1 MFHSIDFYRPDLMN
15 VVETVTFATTDLQL
29 GYISYMDGS
38 LIPGSSSGFYTKNKI
53 YLKAGAVVYHANS
66 SNQISYNLK
75 LYRYENNT
83 TSESGYYGNPEGYT
97 SVSYTAG
104 PYTIQKSGYYHLY
117 VSPTSGS
124 ATNQQYA
131 TAAAVLHIEK
141 DPDEKKCNTYSD
153 WYLVPS
159 KRPVFATPAVKKHV
173 VEIPGGDG
181 SIDMTEALAGRPT
194 YSNRTGSFEF
204 YVLNDYS
211 EYGPKVYDWVSI
223 HEDLMA
229 FLHGQRRYA
238 VLEDD
243 PGYFYDGRFTVDD
256 WSSES
261 DYARVTI
268 GYDVAPFKYKVDPTD
283 ITLETGTIPIS
294 GEHAG
299 QDAESTNAARSAGNP
314 IQFHKGD
321 RIRMESSG
329 LYGNAHHLMQVMY
342 YPGNS
347 ASSYVEE
354 GGLVHTYNSGGNEYV
369 FTKDGYYRFVFQK
382 YNNST
387 ISDDDLVAI
396 KDQIRLYERGLL

>member
-15 VVETVTFATTDLQL
+15 TVETVTFTAANLQL
-29 GYISYMDGS
+29 GYIINSTGELHPS
-38 LIPGSSSGFYTKNKI
+38 TATSSNTCYTKEKVHLRQSDAI
-53 YLKAGAVVYHANS
+53 YHLNY
-66 SNQISYNLK
+66 YLT
-75 LYRYENNT
+75 LYRYSDNV
-83 TSESGYYGNPEGYT
+83 TSESGYYGENEGCISIGYT
-97 SVSYTAG
+97 PN
-104 PYTIQKSGYYHLY
+104 PYIIQKSGYYHISLM
-117 VSPTSGS
+117 PRTSTVNLS
-124 ATNQQYA
+124 E
-131 TAAAVLHIEK
+131 AAAALYIEK
-141 DPDEKKCNTYSD
+141 DPDEKKRNTYSD
-153 WYLVPS
+153 WCLVPS
-159 KRPVFATPAVKKHV
+159 KRPVFSTPAVKKHV

-223 HEDLMA
+223 HEGLMA

-243 PGYFYDGRFTVDD
+243 PGHFYDGRFTVDN

-268 GYDVAPFKYKVDPTD
+268 GYDVAPFKYKVDPTEF
-283 ITLETGTIPIS
+283 TLEKGSIQLIS
-294 GEHAG
+294 GTDDTPG
-299 QDAESTNAARSAGNP
+299 ESSTAARTVGNP
-314 IQFHKGD
+314 IQFRKGD

-329 LYGNAHHLMQVMY
+329 LYGNVHHLAQVMY
-342 YPGNS
+342 YHGS
-347 ASSYVEE
+347 TIDTYDETD
-354 GGLVHTYNSGGNEYV
+354 GLAHTYNSGGNEYV

-382 YNNST
+382 YNNSA